1 MLDGFGSLGIDNW
14 PRMTLTLF
22 LLASPPNAA
31 SGKRN
36 VMQKFTMIR
45 LFTAVAGCWQPFQ
58 KSYLVAES
66 KCGSKVLSHCKF
78 ENVYDDPVVIYC
90 TI

>member
-1 MLDGFGSLGIDNW
+1 MNSPNHPFDVNYRGEEQMLDGFGSLGIDNW

-45 LFTAVAGCWQPFQ
+45 LFTAVAGCWLPFQ
-58 KSYLVAES
+58 KSYLVAE
-66 KCGSKVLSHCKF
+66 
-78 ENVYDDPVVIYC
+78 
-90 TI
+90 